1 MRNTRQR
8 DTPFE
13 ISVRRLLHARGLR
26 YRVDLAIPAVTRAR
40 PDVVFRRERVAVF
53 LDGCFWHS
61 CPQHATTPTANRD
74 WWRTKLLTN
83 VERDRRHDRE
93 LAAAGWTVRRF
104 WEHEEAAFVATE
116 IEQLVLR
123 RRKSSREPRALPSP
137 RGGSTIQSG
146 STDPSR
152 TPGPTPPSKPQHPT
166 LGPGED

>member
-13 ISVRRLLHARGLR
+13 IRVRRLLHARGLR
-26 YRVDLAIPAVTRAR
+26 YRVDRAIPAVTRAR
-40 PDVVFRRERVAVF
+40 PDVVFGRERVAVF

-74 WWRTKLLTN
+74 WWRAKLLAN

-93 LAAAGWTVRRF
+93 LTAAGWTVCRF
-104 WEHEEAAFVATE
+104 WEHQDATFVATE

-123 RRKSSREPRALPSP
+123 RRRAG
-137 RGGSTIQSG
+137 R
-146 STDPSR
+146 
-152 TPGPTPPSKPQHPT
+152 
-166 LGPGED
+166 